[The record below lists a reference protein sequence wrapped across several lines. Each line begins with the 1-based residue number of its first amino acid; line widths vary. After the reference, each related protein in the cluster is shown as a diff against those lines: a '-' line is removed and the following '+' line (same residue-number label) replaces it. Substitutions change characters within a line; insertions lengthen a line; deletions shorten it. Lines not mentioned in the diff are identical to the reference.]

1 MVSKITI
8 NEAMCLQKTIKE
20 RVAELRN
27 LRSSVATEKKT
38 TYPWQEGEFKKVE
51 EIVVKYD
58 IKALDKK
65 ITEIELF
72 LYKLDAKIKQSNAK
86 TEIDI
91 DVEVDKLLS
100 PLE

>member
-1 MVSKITI
+1 MMTV

-27 LRSSVATEKKT
+27 LRSSVATEKTT
-38 TYPWQEGEFKKVE
+38 TYPWQEGGKEKIESV
-51 EIVVKYD
+51 VVKYD
-58 IKALDKK
+58 IKVLDRK

-86 TEIDI
+86 TELDI
-91 DVEVDKLLS
+91 DVDVDKLLA

>member
-1 MVSKITI
+1 MITV

-27 LRSSVATEKKT
+27 LRSSVTTEKT
-38 TYPWQEGEFKKVE
+38 TSYPWMEKQDGKIES
-51 EIVVKYD
+51 IVVKYD